1 MELQVPFS
9 HYLLVFW
16 FLFIKR
22 EIYTN
27 KSEKELVGSLADKM
41 K

>member
-9 HYLLVFW
+9 PYLLVFW

-27 KSEKELVGSLADKM
+27 KSEEELVGSLPDKI